1 MDKSPNRHIDFLD
14 PLRGIAIL
22 LVFIF
27 HSVGP
32 AFGRDELPWGHWF
45 RDFNVSTPFIFLIP
59 ATFGWVGV
67 AIFFVVSGFCI
78 HLSFSRLPQW
88 SLFFQRRF
96 FRIYPPYLVTLLFFA
111 VIFPT
116 TRLAFTSWHSAGQFV
131 SHLFL
136 FHNIDDRS
144 FFGINPSYWSIAVE
158 VQLYALYPIL
168 IMLARRFGWRRTLI
182 GLAMIEITLRFTDG
196 VLFTFNGTGLPRWIS
211 GSPFFFW
218 FSWALGASLAE
229 RYICGKKISVSQIS
243 LYAVGLAA
251 VASVFFKPFWS
262 MSFLLFALLTAG
274 VVAKILNQSEPQ
286 LSIPIAFKTH
296 LQQVGIWSFSLYLLH
311 QPFLLAVPMLVAKI
325 APGAHVPPTILFLFC
340 LMLWI
345 FVVPLARLCYQFCEL
360 PSIALGKNFQA
371 TTAAPKR
378 TSPTR

>member
-96 FRIYPPYLVTLLFFA
+96 FRIYPPYLITLLFFA

-211 GSPFFFW
+211 GSFFSSHFGACHFCFSPCSPPAWWPKFLTKRSRSSPFPSLSKPICSKW
-218 FSWALGASLAE
+218 ESGALACI
-229 RYICGKKISVSQIS
+229 YCTN
-243 LYAVGLAA
+243 
-251 VASVFFKPFWS
+251 PFCSRFPCWWQK
-262 MSFLLFALLTAG
+262 L
-274 VVAKILNQSEPQ
+274 
-286 LSIPIAFKTH
+286 
-296 LQQVGIWSFSLYLLH
+296 
-311 QPFLLAVPMLVAKI
+311 
-325 APGAHVPPTILFLFC
+325 PP
-340 LMLWI
+340 
-345 FVVPLARLCYQFCEL
+345 A
-360 PSIALGKNFQA
+360 
-371 TTAAPKR
+371 R
-378 TSPTR
+378 TSRRRSCSCFA